1 MSPILGN
8 LIVILVLLA
17 VVALAVRSILRDRKQ
32 GGCSGDCAHCGNC
45 HGRAA
50 TNQTRS

>member
-32 GGCSGDCAHCGNC
+32 GGCSGDCAS
-45 HGRAA
+45 AA
-50 TNQTRS
+50 CSPAFSGWL

>member
-1 MSPILGN
+1 MSAILGN

-32 GGCSGDCAHCGNC
+32 GGCSGDCAHCGCC
-45 HGRAA
+45 HG
-50 TNQTRS
+50 QSVQKPPRS